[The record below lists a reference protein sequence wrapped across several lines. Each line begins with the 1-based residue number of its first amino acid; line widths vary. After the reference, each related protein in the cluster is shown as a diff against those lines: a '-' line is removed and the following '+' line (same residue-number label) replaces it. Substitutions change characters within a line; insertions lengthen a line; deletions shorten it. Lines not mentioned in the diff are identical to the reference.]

1 MRPVGAD
8 VTAFSISEPARLPR
22 LDGWSASVALLAG
35 LFALPV
41 LVVLASVFTP
51 AGDAWRHLVDTVLA
65 SYVTNSIF
73 LMLGVAAGVLS
84 IGVTTAWMVTNFEFP
99 LRRFFVWAQL
109 LPLAMPAYIIAYTY
123 TGLLDYAGPLQTI
136 LRNMFGPGISDWLP
150 EVRSLGGAM
159 VMLSLVLYPYVYL
172 LARAAFLQQS
182 VAVQDA
188 SRLLGCDAWQ
198 SFRLVALPMAR
209 PAIIAGTSL
218 ALMETL
224 ADYGTVQYFGV
235 DTFTIGIF
243 RTWFGLGDATAAA
256 QLSSL
261 LLGFVILLLVL
272 ELYSRRRARYHHV
285 GSQSQPLV
293 PVALPGWRRYL
304 ATVACLLP
312 LLFGFV
318 VPFAVLAYWSV
329 ITAEEMI
336 DAGFFNLIMHSFSL
350 AGLTALLAV
359 LLSVFMA
366 YGKRLR
372 PNRGVRGA
380 VRIAGMG
387 YAIPGTVIAIGVLV
401 PMAWLD
407 KRLNEFLSAT
417 TGLEPGL
424 LLSGTLFALVFAYLV
439 RFLAVSLQTVDAG
452 LANVQPIM

>member
-1 MRPVGAD
+1 MTALSVNAPVRLLRLD
-8 VTAFSISEPARLPR
+8 RWSIS
-22 LDGWSASVALLAG
+22 VTLLAG

-41 LVVLASVFTP
+41 LAVLTSVLTP

-65 SYVTNSIF
+65 DYIANSIL

-84 IGVTTAWMVTNFEFP
+84 IGVTTAWLVTNCEFP
-99 LRRFFVWAQL
+99 LRRFFIWAQL
-109 LPLAMPAYIIAYTY
+109 LPLAMPAYIIAYAY
-123 TGLLDYAGPLQTI
+123 TGMLDYAGPVQTT
-136 LRNMFGPGISDWLP
+136 LRDVFGPGISDWLP

-182 VAVQDA
+182 VSVQDA
-188 SRLLGCDAWQ
+188 SRLLGCNAWQ
-198 SFRLVALPMAR
+198 SFTLVALPMAR

-261 LLGFVILLLVL
+261 LLGFVMVLLGL

-285 GSQSQPLV
+285 GSQGKPLV
-293 PVALPGWRRYL
+293 PVALKGWRRYL
-304 ATVACLLP
+304 AAVACLLP

-318 VPFAVLAYWSV
+318 IPF
-329 ITAEEMI
+329 TMPT
-336 DAGFFNLIMHSFSL
+336 FSL
-350 AGLTALLAV
+350 
-359 LLSVFMA
+359 
-366 YGKRLR
+366 
-372 PNRGVRGA
+372 
-380 VRIAGMG
+380 
-387 YAIPGTVIAIGVLV
+387 
-401 PMAWLD
+401 
-407 KRLNEFLSAT
+407 
-417 TGLEPGL
+417 
-424 LLSGTLFALVFAYLV
+424 
-439 RFLAVSLQTVDAG
+439 
-452 LANVQPIM
+452 